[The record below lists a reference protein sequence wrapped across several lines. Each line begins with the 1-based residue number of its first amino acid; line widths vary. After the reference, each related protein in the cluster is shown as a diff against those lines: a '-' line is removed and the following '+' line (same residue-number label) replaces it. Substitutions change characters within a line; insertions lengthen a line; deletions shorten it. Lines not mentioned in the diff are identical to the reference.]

1 MLYLNVSNDDDDSN
15 VTSST
20 DSHPTSSARKSSD
33 NLYKLNMMK
42 GIKV

>member
-1 MLYLNVSNDDDDSN
+1 MLYLNVSNDDDSN

-20 DSHPTSSARKSSD
+20 DSHPISSALKSSD